1 MLILTIP
8 DAAQSYNVPH
18 RVLYQYA
25 RRHQQAF
32 GWHQSAPGA
41 AITIDVMSEGFTSWL
56 ERYRATGGRPGR
68 APVTP
73 TTRQQA
79 YNQRYYQRKAA
90 HRRAAGQPDEFSRI
104 SHNSS
109 KLVPKTLD
117 NTTGV

>member
-8 DAAQSYNVPH
+8 DAAASYGVPH

-25 RRHQQAF
+25 RRHRDAF

-41 AITIDVMSEGFTSWL
+41 AITIDVMSEGFAAWL
-56 ERYRATGGRPGR
+56 ERYRQTGGRPGR

-73 TTRQQA
+73 ATPQQR

-90 HRRAAGQPDEFSRI
+90 HRRAAGQPDEFSRVVG
-104 SHNSS
+104 NS
-109 KLVPKTLD
+109 
-117 NTTGV
+117 